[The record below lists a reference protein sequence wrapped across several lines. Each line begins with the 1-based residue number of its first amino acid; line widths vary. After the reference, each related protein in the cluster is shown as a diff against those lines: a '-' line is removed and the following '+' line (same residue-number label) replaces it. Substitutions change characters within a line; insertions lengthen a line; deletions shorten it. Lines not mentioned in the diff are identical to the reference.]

1 MSDCG
6 CGEIEAN
13 HGIQRRTF
21 WLLLT
26 INAAMF
32 LLESTTG
39 LLARSTALVA
49 DSLDMFADATVYGI
63 ALYAVGK
70 SQTAKNRAAFLSGIF
85 QVGLALLV
93 FVDVVRR
100 FVLGS
105 EPEPA
110 WMVGI
115 GLVALA
121 ANITCLM
128 LIAKHRRGEVHMR
141 ASWIFSKNDV
151 IANLGVIAAGF
162 LVSLLG
168 SRLPDLIV
176 GLLVTAIVLWG
187 GVTILRDQSDTKA
200 S

>member
-128 LIAKHRRGEVHMR
+128 LIAKHRRGEV
-141 ASWIFSKNDV
+141 
-151 IANLGVIAAGF
+151 
-162 LVSLLG
+162 
-168 SRLPDLIV
+168 
-176 GLLVTAIVLWG
+176 GL
-187 GVTILRDQSDTKA
+187 
-200 S
+200 